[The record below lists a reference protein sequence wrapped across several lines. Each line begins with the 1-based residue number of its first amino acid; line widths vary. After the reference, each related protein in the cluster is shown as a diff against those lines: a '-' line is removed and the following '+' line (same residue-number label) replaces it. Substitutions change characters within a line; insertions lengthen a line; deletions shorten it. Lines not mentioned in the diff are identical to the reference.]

1 MIIKVCG
8 MRDAANIRAVDGLPV
23 DLMGFIF
30 WPRSSRYVSRRPD
43 SLPTR
48 CKRVGVFVD
57 AAIPDVLRHVSDYAL
72 DYVQLHG
79 SESPAYLRQLR
90 AALPAAAP
98 SLPDAAPSLAAA
110 APSLAVAAQSL
121 AATAPSLADGGF
133 PAIIKAFSIATA
145 APSLA
150 DGGFP
155 AIIKAFSIATAAD
168 LRQTSA
174 YHGLADLFLFDT
186 KGPSAGGN
194 GRKFDWSVLSAYAGP
209 TPFLLSGG
217 IGPADA
223 EALRQLPLLDGFPV
237 EHCAGIDLNS
247 RFELAPA
254 LKDIHL
260 LQDFIKTIHP

>member
-1 MIIKVCG
+1 
-8 MRDAANIRAVDGLPV
+8 
-23 DLMGFIF
+23 MGFIF

-43 SLPTR
+43 YLPTR

-57 AAIPDVLRHVSDYAL
+57 TDIPDVLRHVSDYAL

-90 AALPAAAP
+90 AALSTAAP
-98 SLPDAAPSLAAA
+98 SLPAA
-110 APSLAVAAQSL
+110 APSL
-121 AATAPSLADGGF
+121 AATAPSLAD
-133 PAIIKAFSIATA
+133 A

-247 RFELAPA
+247 RFELAPG

>member
-1 MIIKVCG
+1 MMIKVCG
-8 MRDAANIRAVDGLPV
+8 MRDAVNIRAVDGLPV

-30 WPRSSRYVSRRPD
+30 WPRSSRYVSRRPAY
-43 SLPTR
+43 LPTR

-57 AAIPDVLRHVSDYAL
+57 ADIPDVLRHVSDYAL

-98 SLPDAAPSLAAA
+98 SLAPAAPSLA
-110 APSLAVAAQSL
+110 
-121 AATAPSLADGGF
+121 D
-133 PAIIKAFSIATA
+133 A

-168 LRQTSA
+168 LRQTEA

-237 EHCAGIDLNS
+237 EYFYGIDLNS
-247 RFELAPA
+247 RFELAPG

>member
-1 MIIKVCG
+1 MMIKVCG

-43 SLPTR
+43 YLPTR

-98 SLPDAAPSLAAA
+98 SLPPA
-110 APSLAVAAQSL
+110 
-121 AATAPSLADGGF
+121 APSLADG
-133 PAIIKAFSIATA
+133 

-217 IGPADA
+217 IAPADA
-223 EALRQLPLLDGFPV
+223 GLLRQLPLLDGFPV
-237 EHCAGIDLNS
+237 EYFYGIDLNS
-247 RFELAPA
+247 RFELAPG

>member
-1 MIIKVCG
+1 MMIKVCG

-43 SLPTR
+43 YLPMR

-57 AAIPDVLRHVSDYAL
+57 ADIPDVLRHVADYAL

-90 AALPAAAP
+90 TALPP
-98 SLPDAAPSLAAA
+98 AAPSLAAA
-110 APSLAVAAQSL
+110 APSL
-121 AATAPSLADGGF
+121 
-133 PAIIKAFSIATA
+133 PAA

-168 LRQTSA
+168 LRQTES

-217 IGPADA
+217 IAPADA
-223 EALRQLPLLDGFPV
+223 GLLRQLPLLDGFPV

-247 RFELAPA
+247 RFELAPG

>member
-1 MIIKVCG
+1 MMIKVCG

-43 SLPTR
+43 YLPTR

-90 AALPAAAP
+90 AALPAAT
-98 SLPDAAPSLAAA
+98 PSLAATTR
-110 APSLAVAAQSL
+110 SL
-121 AATAPSLADGGF
+121 AATARSLA
-133 PAIIKAFSIATA
+133 AA

-155 AIIKAFSIATAAD
+155 AIIKAFSIATASD

-223 EALRQLPLLDGFPV
+223 GLLRQLPLLDGFPV

-247 RFELAPA
+247 RFELAPG